1 MRISDWSSDVCSS
14 DLLSQSLLNAA
25 ALMAT
30 SRQELNRVQAQT
42 AASLEAT
49 YAAVNAI
56 TGGPGTSTATDINSL
71 LAAAVASQAATN
83 QSPANDD
90 LVAEVRALREEVEQL
105 RSDNNAG
112 HAANAGNTGAIKRH
126 LDNVTSA
133 SGGDAIAT
141 VVAA

>member
-1 MRISDWSSDVCSS
+1 MLWIEFCFFKQKTADEMRISDRSSDVCSS
-14 DLLSQSLLNAA
+14 DL
-25 ALMAT
+25 
-30 SRQELNRVQAQT
+30 
-42 AASLEAT
+42 
-49 YAAVNAI
+49 
-56 TGGPGTSTATDINSL
+56 INSL
-71 LAAAVASQAATN
+71 LAAAAASQAATN

-133 SGGDAIAT
+133 SGGDTIAT